1 MARKVPCT
9 GLAGSGHLGTTTQK
23 GTTMQVH
30 LRHSFAAA
38 LGLCAAAFS
47 LPAAAEAPKA
57 AAPATAP
64 AAQAEQPATKTLS
77 VHDDWAVRCA
87 GEGDARACEAVQTI
101 QTADNK
107 NILAHIAVRAKKDGP
122 VHLIAQVPPGVWLPS
137 NVLLKVKD
145 VPDVVLTYKRCGR
158 ECTAAVELTADQLK
172 ALKASNGAGEIVF
185 AAGEQKPIILPISFK
200 GLGAALEASLKH

>member
-1 MARKVPCT
+1 MAHHVQAMS
-9 GLAGSGHLGTTTQK
+9 LAGSGHYSTTMQK
-23 GTTMQVH
+23 GTTMRVH

-38 LGLCAAAFS
+38 LGLCAMALSF
-47 LPAAAEAPKA
+47 PAAAKAPKA
-57 AAPATAP
+57 APAP
-64 AAQAEQPATKTLS
+64 AATAQAAEPATKTLS
-77 VHDDWAVRCA
+77 VHDDWTVRCA

-101 QTADNK
+101 QTADSK
-107 NILAHIAVRAKKDGP
+107 NMLAHIAVRAMKDGP

-145 VPDVVLTYKRCGR
+145 APDLVLTYKRCGR

-172 ALKASNGAGEIVF
+172 ALKASDGAGEIVF